1 MLFSIRQQFCIFV
14 AEGAKPMCRTKLVF
28 LTLVISISFWGG
40 HPAWAQTKPEGKSLR
55 FNGID
60 QHLSIQNHSHFNIA
74 AGESYTVSLRICPDK
89 FSAPYTIL
97 SKGNNLIPGSRYE
110 LSTAK
115 TVKAPNL
122 SLNLRNS
129 EDTNLG
135 AQFVTV
141 LQPGHWVHIAW
152 VYQSGS
158 KSSKIYID
166 GQLVNTVIH
175 SDIGRRAIEN
185 LNELTLG
192 CGWTDASSPERYQFW
207 PGQIDELRIWKR
219 ALAADEVKADCT
231 TQAASVTEL
240 VASWNFESIYNN
252 IVPDVSGKGHNG
264 QLYGYGIRVIKTLLP
279 VGIGEVNER
288 LTGFRINAESP
299 DQTISS
305 IVVDFSGTSNLS
317 ALSALKIY
325 HNGSA
330 ERFNLKTATLFGT
343 SAPVKARTVVSGNMK
358 LNSGDNYI
366 WVTGDISAVAREGN
380 QIFTSVISYT
390 TNEGT
395 TVSVPPL
402 PGSRTVLL
410 TNKLLYSGGD
420 AGSMNYRIPAI
431 VTAKDGTLITATD
444 KRWTGPFDLPKH
456 IDVLIRRST
465 DKGCTWSAPF
475 TLAGEGTDVGFGDPA
490 LVVNRKNGEI
500 ICLFASGRGFFQST
514 AASPIRIYQS
524 KSGDM
529 GLTWSA
535 PQDLTAQ
542 IYGAGCPNPVTQN
555 WQGAF
560 VTSGNAVQLKSGRL
574 MAVLPVRE
582 TTGRNITNFVLYSDD
597 HAKTWKVS
605 PNRASSN
612 GNEAKMVGLENG
624 QILMSIRSEGGFRM
638 FNLSKDQGM
647 TWGMPYAQTSIVDP
661 YCNGDMIRYTAVS
674 EGYNRNRLLH
684 STPWSSLRN
693 NISVLLS
700 YDEGVTWPLRKT
712 IYSGAS
718 AYSSLCILNDGTI
731 GMYYEAG
738 EYETYQMYFVRFS
751 LNWLSGG
758 ADYWIEKRNNLIN
771 STGDLAEVSS
781 SLKVYPNPATEF
793 ITVAGNFESG
803 TGIVIF
809 NIQGTLV
816 RMVQATESGTPVQI
830 SLEGIPSGIYFV
842 KVAGQVEKIVVQ

>member
-1 MLFSIRQQFCIFV
+1 
-14 AEGAKPMCRTKLVF
+14 MCRTKLVF
-28 LTLVISISFWGG
+28 LTILIIISLPGV

-60 QHLSIQNHSHFNIA
+60 QHLSVQNHAHFNIA

-89 FSAPYTIL
+89 FSAAYTIL

-110 LSTAK
+110 LTTAK
-115 TVKAPNL
+115 TMKAPNL

-135 AQFVTV
+135 APFVTT
-141 LQPGHWVHIAW
+141 LQPGAWVHVAW
-152 VYQSGS
+152 VYQAGS
-158 KSSKIYID
+158 KSSKIYLD
-166 GQLVNTVIH
+166 GQLVSTVIH
-175 SDIGRRAIEN
+175 SEIGRRTIEN

-192 CGWTDASSPERYQFW
+192 CGWTDASSPERYQYW
-207 PGQIDELRIWKR
+207 PGQVDELRIWKR
-219 ALAADEVKADCT
+219 ALPEEEIKTDCT
-231 TQAASVTEL
+231 APAASATNL
-240 VASWNFESIYNN
+240 VAYWNFESIYNN

-279 VGIGEVNER
+279 AGIGEVNER
-288 LTGFRINAESP
+288 LTGFRINAEAP
-299 DQTISS
+299 GQTIRS

-325 HNGSA
+325 HNGTA
-330 ERFNLKTATLFGT
+330 ERFDVKTATLFGI
-343 SAPVKARTVVSGNMK
+343 SAPVKARTIISGNMK

-366 WVTGDISAVAREGN
+366 WVTGDISASAREGN
-380 QIFTSVISYT
+380 QIYTSVISYT
-390 TNEGT
+390 TDSGT
-395 TVSVPPL
+395 TVSVPSM
-402 PGSRTVLL
+402 PGSRTILL

-431 VTAKDGTLITATD
+431 VTAKDGTLVTATD

-456 IDVLIRRST
+456 IDVVIRRSS
-465 DKGCTWSAPF
+465 DKGNTWSAPY
-475 TLAGEGTDVGFGDPA
+475 TLAGEGTDVGYGDPA

-514 AASPIRIYQS
+514 AASPIRIWQS
-524 KSGDM
+524 KSADNGV
-529 GLTWSA
+529 TWST
-535 PQDLTAQ
+535 PQDQTGQ
-542 IYGAGCPNPVTQN
+542 IYGAGCLNPATQN

-574 MAVLPVRE
+574 MAALPVRE
-582 TTGRNITNFVLYSDD
+582 TTGRTISNFVLYSDD
-597 HAKTWKVS
+597 NAQTWKVS
-605 PNRASSN
+605 PNRASAN
-612 GNEAKMVGLENG
+612 GNEAKMVGLDNG
-624 QILMSIRSEGGFRM
+624 QVLMSIRSEGGIRM

-647 TWGMPYAQTSIVDP
+647 NWGIPFAQPSIVDP
-661 YCNGDMIRYTAVS
+661 YCNGDMIRYTSVS

-684 STPWSSLRN
+684 SIPWSASRS

-700 YDEGVTWPLRKT
+700 YDEGVTWPMRKT

-738 EYETYQMYFVRFS
+738 EYETYQMYFVRFT
-751 LNWLSGG
+751 LDWLSGG

-771 STGDLAEVSS
+771 TTGDLAEGS
-781 SLKVYPNPATEF
+781 SLIKVYPNPATEF
-793 ITVAGNFESG
+793 ITVSGTFESG
-803 TGIVIF
+803 TGIGIF

-816 RMVQATESGTPVQI
+816 RMAQATESGTPVQI
-830 SLEGIPSGIYFV
+830 SLEGIPPGIYFV